1 MLEVKVSRKVS
12 CRAYGSIE
20 LTSPELAHLKVFAST
35 PPAAASPAQ
44 ATAASTNERRKL
56 DVMVLPSLA
65 LPCRASGLPDWP
77 PGPRSYAR
85 AHTWKPVCTASDKAS
100 IGQIFC
106 MDAAIGHRRWA
117 GYRAFPR
124 YFFLGAAMNDVS
136 RSFRGNSNAARD
148 IAHHLH
154 PYTNFKKHE
163 ESGPLTIVRGR
174 GVYVMDD
181 DGKEYIE
188 GMAGLWSAAL
198 GFSNERLATVAYE
211 QMKQL
216 PFYHAFN
223 HRSHEPAINLAEKLK
238 AMAPVA
244 MSKVFFANSGSEAND
259 TVVKM
264 VWYMNNALGRPNKK
278 KIVARLK
285 GYHGITVASGSLTGL
300 PANHRSFDLPI
311 AGIVHTMTPHYYRGA
326 KDGETEEQFATR
338 CAEELE
344 QLIIKEG
351 GADQVAAM
359 ICEPVM
365 GAGGVIAPPK
375 GYYEKIQAVC
385 RKYDMLFIAD
395 EVICGFG
402 RTGNVWGSQTLNI
415 QPDIL
420 TCAKALSASFLP
432 ISAVMVNDKVYQ
444 ALATESDKIGTWGH
458 GFTYSGHPVAAAVA
472 LEAQKIYDEIDL
484 FGHAKRM
491 SPTFQ
496 KHLQSFAGHPLVGE
510 AMSVGMVGAL
520 EIVADKKTKT
530 PFDLVAVG
538 AGNRVYNHAV
548 AQGLFIRNM
557 GDRVAICPP
566 LIINETELA
575 DLFGRLHKAFDATLA
590 ELKSEGVFKG

>member
-1 MLEVKVSRKVS
+1 
-12 CRAYGSIE
+12 
-20 LTSPELAHLKVFAST
+20 
-35 PPAAASPAQ
+35 
-44 ATAASTNERRKL
+44 
-56 DVMVLPSLA
+56 
-65 LPCRASGLPDWP
+65 
-77 PGPRSYAR
+77 
-85 AHTWKPVCTASDKAS
+85 
-100 IGQIFC
+100 
-106 MDAAIGHRRWA
+106 
-117 GYRAFPR
+117 
-124 YFFLGAAMNDVS
+124 MNDVS

-163 ESGPLTIVRGR
+163 ETGPLTIVRGR
-174 GVYVMDD
+174 GIYVMDD

-223 HRSHEPAINLAEKLK
+223 QRSHEPAINLAEKLK
-238 AMAPVA
+238 SMAPVE

-264 VWYMNNALGRPNKK
+264 VWYMNNALGRPQKK
-278 KIVARLK
+278 KIVSRIK

-300 PANHRSFDLPI
+300 PHNHRSFDLPI
-311 AGIVHTMTPHYYRGA
+311 QGIVHTGCPHYYRFGQE
-326 KDGETEEQFATR
+326 GESEEQFATR

-365 GAGGVIAPPK
+365 GAGGVIVPPK

-385 RKYDMLFIAD
+385 AKYDMLFVAD

-402 RTGNVWGSQTLNI
+402 RTGNVWGCQTMDI
-415 QPDIL
+415 KPDIL

-432 ISAVMVNDKVYQ
+432 ISAVMITDKVYQ
-444 ALATESDKIGTWGH
+444 ALMSESEKIGTWGH

-484 FGHAKRM
+484 FGHAKRLIAGLPEAHPVVRRP
-491 SPTFQ
+491 SAGRRGDGHRHDRCARDRGRQEDQGAVRPR
-496 KHLQSFAGHPLVGE
+496 HRRRRRPGLQPRRRARPVHPQHGRPGRDLP
-510 AMSVGMVGAL
+510 A
-520 EIVADKKTKT
+520 ADHQRGRARR
-530 PFDLVAVG
+530 PV
-538 AGNRVYNHAV
+538 RPP
-548 AQGLFIRNM
+548 AQGVRR
-557 GDRVAICPP
+557 GP
-566 LIINETELA
+566 
-575 DLFGRLHKAFDATLA
+575 GRPQGGRPFQGLTAARRA
-590 ELKSEGVFKG
+590 RG

>member
-1 MLEVKVSRKVS
+1 
-12 CRAYGSIE
+12 
-20 LTSPELAHLKVFAST
+20 
-35 PPAAASPAQ
+35 
-44 ATAASTNERRKL
+44 
-56 DVMVLPSLA
+56 
-65 LPCRASGLPDWP
+65 
-77 PGPRSYAR
+77 
-85 AHTWKPVCTASDKAS
+85 
-100 IGQIFC
+100 
-106 MDAAIGHRRWA
+106 
-117 GYRAFPR
+117 
-124 YFFLGAAMNDVS
+124 MNDVS

-163 ESGPLTIVRGR
+163 ETGPLTIVRGR
-174 GVYVMDD
+174 GIYVTDD

-223 HRSHEPAINLAEKLK
+223 QRSHEPAINLAEKLK
-238 AMAPVA
+238 MMAPVE

-264 VWYMNNALGRPNKK
+264 VWYMNNALGRPTKK
-278 KIVARLK
+278 KIVSRLK

-300 PANHRSFDLPI
+300 PNNHRSFDLPI
-311 AGIVHTMTPHYYRGA
+311 AGVVHTLTPHYYRGA
-326 KDGETEEQFATR
+326 KDGETEDQFTTR
-338 CAEELE
+338 CAQELEEL
-344 QLIIKEG
+344 IVKEG
-351 GADQVAAM
+351 GAEQVAAM

-365 GAGGVIAPPK
+365 GAGGVIVPPK

-402 RTGNVWGSQTLNI
+402 RTGNVWGSQTMNI
-415 QPDIL
+415 KPDIL

-432 ISAVMVNDKVYQ
+432 ISAVMVNEKVYQ
-444 ALATESDKIGTWGH
+444 ALMSESDKIGTWGH

-491 SPTFQ
+491 TPDLHQAHPVVRRPSAGRRGDERRHDGRARDRRRQEDQGGLRPGRGRRRQ
-496 KHLQSFAGHPLVGE
+496 PRLQPRRGARAVHPQHGRPGGDLPAADHQRDRARRPVRPPAPVVRRGPRRAEVGRP
-510 AMSVGMVGAL
+510 L
-520 EIVADKKTKT
+520 
-530 PFDLVAVG
+530 
-538 AGNRVYNHAV
+538 
-548 AQGLFIRNM
+548 QGL
-557 GDRVAICPP
+557 
-566 LIINETELA
+566 T
-575 DLFGRLHKAFDATLA
+575 
-590 ELKSEGVFKG
+590 

>member
-1 MLEVKVSRKVS
+1 
-12 CRAYGSIE
+12 
-20 LTSPELAHLKVFAST
+20 
-35 PPAAASPAQ
+35 
-44 ATAASTNERRKL
+44 
-56 DVMVLPSLA
+56 
-65 LPCRASGLPDWP
+65 
-77 PGPRSYAR
+77 
-85 AHTWKPVCTASDKAS
+85 
-100 IGQIFC
+100 
-106 MDAAIGHRRWA
+106 
-117 GYRAFPR
+117 
-124 YFFLGAAMNDVS
+124 MNDVS

-163 ESGPLTIVRGR
+163 QTGPLTIVRGR
-174 GVYVMDD
+174 GIYVTDD

-223 HRSHEPAINLAEKLK
+223 QRSHEPAINLAEKLK
-238 AMAPVA
+238 HMAPVE

-264 VWYMNNALGRPNKK
+264 VWYMNNALGRPQKK
-278 KIVARLK
+278 KIVSRLK

-300 PANHRSFDLPI
+300 PNNHRSFDLPI
-311 AGIVHTMTPHYYRGA
+311 AGILHTTTPHYYRGA

-365 GAGGVIAPPK
+365 GAGGVIVPPK

-385 RKYDMLFIAD
+385 RKYDMLFVAD

-402 RTGNVWGSQTLNI
+402 RTGNVWGSQTMNI
-415 QPDIL
+415 KPDIL

-432 ISAVMVNDKVYQ
+432 ISAVMVNEKVYQ
-444 ALATESDKIGTWGH
+444 ALMSESDKIGTWGH

-491 SPTFQ
+491 SPVFQ
-496 KHLQSFAGHPLVGE
+496 KHIQSFADHPLVGE
-510 AMSVGMVGAL
+510 AMGIGMVGAL
-520 EIVADKKTKT
+520 EIVADKKTKA

-548 AQGLFIRNM
+548 ERGLFIRNM

-566 LIINETELA
+566 LIINEAELA
-575 DLFGRLHKAFDATLA
+575 DLFGRLRQSFDAALA
-590 ELKSEGVFKG
+590 DLKSEGHFKG

>member
-1 MLEVKVSRKVS
+1 
-12 CRAYGSIE
+12 
-20 LTSPELAHLKVFAST
+20 
-35 PPAAASPAQ
+35 
-44 ATAASTNERRKL
+44 
-56 DVMVLPSLA
+56 
-65 LPCRASGLPDWP
+65 
-77 PGPRSYAR
+77 
-85 AHTWKPVCTASDKAS
+85 
-100 IGQIFC
+100 
-106 MDAAIGHRRWA
+106 
-117 GYRAFPR
+117 
-124 YFFLGAAMNDVS
+124 MNDVS

-163 ESGPLTIVRGR
+163 ETGPLTIVRGR
-174 GVYVMDD
+174 GIYVMDD

-223 HRSHEPAINLAEKLK
+223 QRSHEPAINLAEKLK
-238 AMAPVA
+238 QMAPVE

-278 KIVARLK
+278 KIVSRLK

-300 PANHRSFDLPI
+300 PTNHRSFDLPI
-311 AGIVHTMTPHYYRGA
+311 AGVVHTLTPHYYRGA
-326 KDGETEEQFATR
+326 KDGETEDQFTTR
-338 CAEELE
+338 CAQELE
-344 QLIIKEG
+344 DLIVKEG

-365 GAGGVIAPPK
+365 GAGGVIVPPK

-385 RKYDMLFIAD
+385 AKYDMLFVAD

-402 RTGNVWGSQTLNI
+402 RTGNVWGSQTMNI
-415 QPDIL
+415 KPDIL

-432 ISAVMVNDKVYQ
+432 ISAVMVNEKVYQ
-444 ALATESDKIGTWGH
+444 ALMSESDKIGTWGH

-472 LEAQKIYDEIDL
+472 LEAQKIYDEMDL

-491 SPTFQ
+491 SPIFTR
-496 KHLQSFAGHPLVGE
+496 HIQSFADHPLVGAAE
-510 AMSVGMVGAL
+510 QLGVDVVARRGDERRHDGRARDRRRQEDQDGLRPGHGRRRQPRLQPRRGARAVHPQHGRPRRDLPAVDHQRDRARRPLRSPAPGVRCGPRRAEVGRPL
-520 EIVADKKTKT
+520 
-530 PFDLVAVG
+530 
-538 AGNRVYNHAV
+538 
-548 AQGLFIRNM
+548 QGLM
-557 GDRVAICPP
+557 
-566 LIINETELA
+566 
-575 DLFGRLHKAFDATLA
+575 
-590 ELKSEGVFKG
+590 

>member
-1 MLEVKVSRKVS
+1 
-12 CRAYGSIE
+12 
-20 LTSPELAHLKVFAST
+20 
-35 PPAAASPAQ
+35 
-44 ATAASTNERRKL
+44 
-56 DVMVLPSLA
+56 
-65 LPCRASGLPDWP
+65 
-77 PGPRSYAR
+77 
-85 AHTWKPVCTASDKAS
+85 
-100 IGQIFC
+100 
-106 MDAAIGHRRWA
+106 
-117 GYRAFPR
+117 
-124 YFFLGAAMNDVS
+124 MNDIS

-163 ESGPLTIVRGR
+163 ATGPLTIVRGR

-223 HRSHEPAINLAEKLK
+223 QRSHEPAINLAEKLK
-238 AMAPVA
+238 SMAPVE

-264 VWYMNNALGRPNKK
+264 VWYMNNALGRPLKK
-278 KIVARLK
+278 KIVSRIK

-300 PANHRSFDLPI
+300 PNNHRSFDLPI
-311 AGIVHTMTPHYYRGA
+311 AGIVHTSCPHFYRFGH
-326 KDGETEEQFATR
+326 DGETEEQFATR

-351 GADQVAAM
+351 GAEHVAAM
-359 ICEPVM
+359 IAEPVM
-365 GAGGVIAPPK
+365 GAGGVIVPPK

-385 RKYDMLFIAD
+385 KKYDMLFVAD

-402 RTGNVWGSQTLNI
+402 RTGNVWGSQTMGI
-415 QPDIL
+415 KPDIL

-432 ISAVMVNDKVYQ
+432 ISAVMINDKVYQ
-444 ALATESDKIGTWGH
+444 ALMMESDKIGTWGH

-472 LEAQKIYDEIDL
+472 LEAQKIYDETDL
-484 FGHAKRM
+484 FGHAKRLT
-491 SPTFQ
+491 PVF
-496 KHLQSFAGHPLVGE
+496 HNHVQSFADHPLIGE
-510 AMSVGMVGAL
+510 AMSVGMMGAL
-520 EIVADKKTKT
+520 EVVADKKTRT
-530 PFDLVAVG
+530 SFDMATVG
-538 AGNRVYNHAV
+538 AGNRVSTHAQ
-548 AQGLFIRNM
+548 ARGLFVRNM
-557 GDRVAICPP
+557 GDRIAVCPT
-566 LIINETELA
+566 LIINEAELA
-575 DLFGRLHKAFDATLA
+575 DLFGRLRQSLDATLA
-590 ELKSEGVFKG
+590 DLKSEGHFKG

>member
-1 MLEVKVSRKVS
+1 
-12 CRAYGSIE
+12 
-20 LTSPELAHLKVFAST
+20 
-35 PPAAASPAQ
+35 
-44 ATAASTNERRKL
+44 
-56 DVMVLPSLA
+56 
-65 LPCRASGLPDWP
+65 
-77 PGPRSYAR
+77 
-85 AHTWKPVCTASDKAS
+85 
-100 IGQIFC
+100 
-106 MDAAIGHRRWA
+106 
-117 GYRAFPR
+117 
-124 YFFLGAAMNDVS
+124 MNDVS
-136 RSFRGNSNAARD
+136 RSFRGNSNASRD

-163 ESGPLTIVRGR
+163 ASGPLTIVRGR

-223 HRSHEPAINLAEKLK
+223 QRSHEPVINLAEKLK
-238 AMAPVA
+238 SMAPVE

-264 VWYMNNALGRPNKK
+264 VWYMNNALGRPQKK
-278 KIVARLK
+278 KIVSRIK
-285 GYHGITVASGSLTGL
+285 GYHGVTVASASLTGL
-300 PANHRSFDLPI
+300 PTNHRSFDLPI
-311 AGIVHTMTPHYYRGA
+311 QGVLHTSCPHFYRFGVE
-326 KDGETEEQFATR
+326 GETEEQFTTR

-344 QLIIKEG
+344 ALIIKEG

-359 ICEPVM
+359 IAEPVM
-365 GAGGVIAPPK
+365 GAGGVIVPPK

-385 RKYDMLFIAD
+385 TKYDMLFVAD

-402 RTGNVWGSQTLNI
+402 RTGNVWGSQTMNI
-415 QPDIL
+415 KPDIL

-432 ISAVMVNDKVYQ
+432 ISAVMVSDKVYQ
-444 ALATESDKIGTWGH
+444 ALMSESDKIGTWGH

-472 LEAQKIYDEIDL
+472 LEAQKIYDETDL
-484 FGHAKRM
+484 FGHARRT
-491 SPTFQ
+491 SPAFA
-496 KHLQSFAGHPLVGE
+496 KHVQSFADHPLVGE
-510 AMSVGMVGAL
+510 AMSVGMMGAL
-520 EIVADKKTKT
+520 EIVADKKTKA

-538 AGNRVYNHAV
+538 AGLRVYNHAV
-548 AQGLFIRNM
+548 ARGLFIRNM

-566 LIINETELA
+566 LVINETELG
-575 DLFGRLHKAFDATLA
+575 DLFGRLRQAFDATLA
-590 ELKSEGVFKG
+590 DLRSEGLFKG